1 MEGRRNGRYMYI
13 GRKRR
18 DLEGGREEGRVEE
31 REGVTDVKG
40 EIQRGGRY
48 SDYSHTIL
56 ILTVAQHLI
65 LCAP

>member
-1 MEGRRNGRYMYI
+1 MEGRRNGRYI

-48 SDYSHTIL
+48 SHTIL